1 MEFLLEDVAVAL
13 LVAVCAVF
21 SAWRLLSPRLRLR
34 VLDLASAVVG
44 KAGNPWIPGLRAR
57 TLATDERI
65 VRRNAAIRRD
75 AHDLAIVDGEV
86 LRLVARAEMIAE
98 RDEQITELP

>member
-57 TLATDERI
+57 TLAKLGAGCGSCAHNSAAPA
-65 VRRNAAIRRD
+65 VHRRRMP
-75 AHDLAIVDGEV
+75 G
-86 LRLVARAEMIAE
+86 
-98 RDEQITELP
+98 